1 MKKILFPLVTS
12 VLALGAGLAAVEGAL
27 RLWGIEPWPT
37 GVPSNEPTMHEA
49 DPVLGW
55 VNKEGHYA
63 FPGYVKDA
71 PEIVMTFRNDHS
83 RVTSSEPVR
92 AGAELVVVGCSC
104 TQGWGISDDETYP
117 WRLQQRFPA
126 LEVRNYGTGGYGTWQ
141 SYLMLQRV
149 LPACKKP
156 VLVLY
161 GFIDHHQ
168 IRNAAAADWLERLAS
183 LSSRGHIDCPYATI
197 GEDGSLIAH
206 PPERFVTFPLPQRLA
221 LTVGMQR
228 LYMKSMTRGR
238 AEHGREVTERVMLEM
253 DRFSREHGAKFVVA
267 LLLANEEARA
277 HYLEFLRQNG
287 IEAIDCV
294 HALKPDLQVPGNPH
308 PNGKMNVLWAD
319 EMSERI
325 EELLD
330 PDLR

>member
-1 MKKILFPLVTS
+1 MKRVLFPLVAL
-12 VLALGAGLAAVEGAL
+12 VLALGAGLGAVEGVL
-27 RLWGIEPWPT
+27 RLRGIEPWPS
-37 GVPSNEPTMHEA
+37 GHANEPTMHEA
-49 DPVLGW
+49 DSVLGW

-63 FPGYVKDA
+63 FHGYVKDA
-71 PEIVMTFRNDHS
+71 PEIVMTFRNDRS

-92 AGAELVVVGCSC
+92 AEAELVVVGCSV
-104 TQGWGISDDETYP
+104 TQGWGISDHETYA

-141 SYLMLQRV
+141 SYLTLQRV
-149 LPACKKP
+149 LPTCKKP

-161 GFIDHHQ
+161 GFIDHHE
-168 IRNAAAADWLERLAS
+168 IRNAATADWLERLSS
-183 LSSRGHIDCPYATI
+183 LSDRGHIDCPYATI
-197 GEDGSLIAH
+197 AEDGSLIAH

-228 LYMKSMTRGR
+228 LYMKHKTRER

-253 DRFSREHGAKFVVA
+253 DRLSREHGAKLVVV
-267 LLLANEEARA
+267 LLLANPDDHA

-294 HALKPDLQVPGNPH
+294 HELTKDLQVPGNPH
-308 PNGKMNVLWAD
+308 PNGKMNAIWAD
-319 EMSERI
+319 CLAERL
-325 EELLD
+325 ETLL
-330 PDLR
+330 PR